1 MSGARQNRSS
11 AIKWAAALAA
21 AAIALTSCSS
31 GSSAVSS
38 ATSAAGSVASAAGSV
53 ASNAATAVSSAREAA
68 GSALSNASSKASE
81 AVSSAAGAV
90 SSAAGA
96 VSSKLSEATGAAA
109 PAGAATVGTTSGAL
123 GVYLVDGAGK
133 TLYMYDPDAAAPGTS
148 TCYDACAKA
157 WPPLLTSGAAT
168 TTGTA
173 AADKLST
180 ITRTDGSTQ
189 VVYGEYPLHYYAKDT
204 AAGQTTG
211 QSVGGVWWVVGTD
224 GAPIK
229 TAG

>member
-1 MSGARQNRSS
+1 MFAARHNRW
-11 AIKWAAALAA
+11 ATIRWAAAVAA
-21 AAIALTSCSS
+21 AAIVLTSCSS

-38 ATSAAGSVASAAGSV
+38 VTSAAGSIASD
-53 ASNAATAVSSAREAA
+53 AATAVSSAREAA

-81 AVSSAAGAV
+81 VVSSAAGAV
-90 SSAAGA
+90 SSR
-96 VSSKLSEATGAAA
+96 LSEVTDAAT
-109 PAGAATVGTTSGAL
+109 PAGPATVGTASGAL
-123 GVYLVDGAGK
+123 GVYLVDGDGK

-148 TCYDACAKA
+148 TCYDACATA

-168 TTGTA
+168 ATGTA

-189 VVYGEYPLHYYAKDT
+189 VVYGDYPLYHYAKDT

-211 QSVGGVWWVVGTD
+211 QSVGGVWWVVGAD
-224 GAPIK
+224 GVPIK

>member
-1 MSGARQNRSS
+1 MFAAGHNRW
-11 AIKWAAALAA
+11 ATIRWAAAVAA
-21 AAIALTSCSS
+21 AAIALTSCSN
-31 GSSAVSS
+31 GSSTVAS
-38 ATSAAGSVASAAGSV
+38 ATSAAGSI

-81 AVSSAAGAV
+81 VVSSAAGAV
-90 SSAAGA
+90 SSR
-96 VSSKLSEATGAAA
+96 LSEATGAAA
-109 PAGAATVGTTSGAL
+109 PAGPATVGTSSGSL
-123 GVYLVDGAGK
+123 GVFLVDGDGK

-148 TCYDACAKA
+148 TCYDACAMA

-189 VVYGEYPLHYYAKDT
+189 VVYGDYPLYYYAKDT

-211 QSVGGVWWVVGTD
+211 QSVGGVWWVVGAD
-224 GAPIK
+224 GVPTK

>member
-1 MSGARQNRSS
+1 V
-11 AIKWAAALAA
+11 AA

-38 ATSAAGSVASAAGSV
+38 ATSAAGSVASNV
-53 ASNAATAVSSAREAA
+53 ATAAASAKDAA
-68 GSALSNASSKASE
+68 GSALSSAKDAAGSAVSSAKDAAGSALSSASSKA
-81 AVSSAAGAV
+81 AGAA

-96 VSSKLSEATGAAA
+96 VSSKLSEVTGAAT
-109 PAGAATVGTTSGAL
+109 PAGPATVGTTSGAL
-123 GVYLVDGAGK
+123 GVYLVDGDGK
-133 TLYMYDPDAAAPGTS
+133 TLYMYDPDEAAPGTS
-148 TCYDACAKA
+148 TCYDACATA
-157 WPPLLTSGAAT
+157 WPPLLTNGAAT

-173 AADKLST
+173 TAAELST

-189 VVYGEYPLHYYAKDT
+189 VVYGAYPLYYYAKDT

-211 QSVGGVWWVVGTD
+211 QAVGGVWWVIGAD
-224 GAPIK
+224 GVPIK

>member
-1 MSGARQNRSS
+1 M
-11 AIKWAAALAA
+11 AA
-21 AAIALTSCSS
+21 AAIALASCSS

-38 ATSAAGSVASAAGSV
+38 ATSAAGSVASNV
-53 ASNAATAVSSAREAA
+53 QTAVSSAKDAA
-68 GSALSNASSKASE
+68 GSALSSAKDAAGSAVSGAKDAAGSAASNASSKASE
-81 AVSSAAGAV
+81 
-90 SSAAGA
+90 AAGA

-109 PAGAATVGTTSGAL
+109 PAGPATVGTTSGAL
-123 GVYLVDGAGK
+123 GVYLVDGDGK
-133 TLYMYDPDAAAPGTS
+133 TLYMFDPDAAAPGTS
-148 TCYDACAKA
+148 TCYNDCAKA

-173 AADKLST
+173 AADKLTT

-189 VVYGEYPLHYYAKDT
+189 VVYGGYPLYYYAKDT

-211 QSVGGVWWVVGTD
+211 QAVGGKWWVVGAD
-224 GAPIK
+224 GVPIK